1 MNCLE
6 IYCYST
12 TIGATEWGHGATAL
26 SLCKKPATEQKEWG
40 AGPVKCVDTKDELN
54 PLRNVV
60 YLSPPIST
68 FFLRNGQ
75 LERDVNFYACSTWF
89 RGVSYQL
96 PDWFDTICSYKRIA
110 PMVDPHYP
118 ANPS

>member
-68 FFLRNGQ
+68 FFSQKWSVGERCQLLRMFDLVQ
-75 LERDVNFYACSTWF
+75 RC
-89 RGVSYQL
+89 QL
-96 PDWFDTICSYKRIA
+96 PIA
-110 PMVDPHYP
+110 
-118 ANPS
+118 